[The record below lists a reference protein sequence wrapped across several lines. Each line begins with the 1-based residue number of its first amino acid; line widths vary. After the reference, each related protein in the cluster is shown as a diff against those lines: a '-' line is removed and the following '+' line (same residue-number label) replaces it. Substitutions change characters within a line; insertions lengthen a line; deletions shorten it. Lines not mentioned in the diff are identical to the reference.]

1 MHSFGA
7 SPQKALSRFTV
18 SSFTARS
25 LPSLTSLA
33 GLPTHQ
39 LSSLSLVDLPL
50 SSLSTLTWVQRVD
63 GSLEISDCPQ
73 LADASRLTDRVVS
86 LSGAL
91 KLSNNAKLDT
101 LRCTQLEP
109 VFSVLFVWLII
120 SSCSSSSLC
129 VQFCVRC
136 TLHRPSRFLSCRCC
150 ATQAACRD

>member
-1 MHSFGA
+1 M
-7 SPQKALSRFTV
+7 QQLSRFTV
-18 SSFTARS
+18 GSFGARS

-33 GLPTHQ
+33 GLPSQQ

-63 GSLEISDCPQ
+63 GSLEISDCPL

-101 LRCTQLEP
+101 LRCTQPEP
-109 VFSVLFVWLII
+109 GLIFLLSFWFTS

-129 VQFCVRC
+129 VQFCARC
-136 TLHRPSRFLSCRCC
+136 TLPLR
-150 ATQAACRD
+150 